1 MLSRERLCAI
11 RAKVNT
17 TVNIDSK
24 KSKTLSSISAN
35 GQRITDRK
43 KESFKTANSF
53 IIRGR
58 IEDNETLKKRGER
71 SLNCAQQRYIV
82 SVNGKAHTIFTH
94 RCRSRHC
101 QNCQRIKA
109 FVWQE
114 KMKEIFPDLIANY
127 PNHKYLFITFTVKNP
142 KIKNLRLVLL
152 CMTRAYAKM
161 FQRKA
166 FKKWFA
172 GDIRATEITRGNS
185 GSDEAHPHFH
195 ALICVHPTYF
205 KGANYMSADV
215 WGKAWGECLAS
226 EFAKEGLEYNAA
238 DYPKGFPRVDIRL
251 AKSADRKTD
260 ITNKNITE
268 HGEQVI
274 NYVLKYSVKGSDL
287 LKNGKADAWFWEF
300 DKQVKGIRMIAASGD
315 IKKSLAKLERD
326 QFDYYKEQEKIEKL
340 VADDDNF
347 KANKAVFKNESG
359 EYDYYLESKKDK
371 FSYIIDA
378 IDAKAYNYQCYYKG
392 ILADYMG
399 LYNDCLEAI
408 ITTFKK
414 ALVSGYDDATSEE
427 IIRTRF
433 SLVNIQIERIERIKF
448 ICDALVR
455 VGAFTKLNAQ
465 SHHYKDIHSGNVFT
479 VPYPDVVDIMKEA
492 EAVALERYKA
502 LAAGL
507 DRVAPEY
514 FEKAVKILNKKA
526 GLVELIRHYIFAMG
540 GYEQVEKLRISM
552 MLFSPVA
559 KKMKLIDGESSPSC
573 IMKPEQSAFAD
584 TCLFKVSYYIDTAT
598 HLPLEQVATIE

>member
-1 MLSRERLCAI
+1 MLSQGRLFAI
-11 RAKVNT
+11 REKVNN
-17 TVNIDSK
+17 TVNNNSK
-24 KSKTLSSISAN
+24 KNKTLSSISAN

-114 KMKEIFPDLIANY
+114 KMREIFPDLIANY
-127 PNHKYLFITFTVKNP
+127 PTHKYLFITFTVKNP
-142 KIKNLRLVLL
+142 KITNLRLVLL

-166 FKKWFA
+166 FKKWFV
-172 GDIRATEITRGNS
+172 GDIRATEITRGKS

-195 ALICVHPTYF
+195 ALICVHPSYF
-205 KGANYMSADV
+205 QGANYMPADV
-215 WGKAWGECLAS
+215 WGKAWGECLAA
-226 EFAKEGLEYNAA
+226 EFKKEGLEYNAA

-260 ITNKNITE
+260 ITNKNIHE

-287 LKNGKADAWFWEF
+287 LRDGKADAWFWEF

-359 EYDYYLESKKDK
+359 DYDYYLESKKDK

-378 IDAKAYNYQCYYKG
+378 IDAKAYNYQCYYKRMLSDHEMFFREG
-392 ILADYMG
+392 MDLIASNLASMTRVKDG
-399 LYNDCLEAI
+399 KFSTAAERFDAI
-408 ITTFKK
+408 EK
-414 ALVSGYDDATSEE
+414 AQADLLKIQADRSERL
-427 IIRTRF
+427 I
-433 SLVNIQIERIERIKF
+433 F

-455 VGAFTKLNAQ
+455 VGGFKKLA
-465 SHHYKDIHSGNVFT
+465 GNVYIDRHT
-479 VPYPDVVDIMKEA
+479 NEVKHIVKANVVDI
-492 EAVALERYKA
+492 YKAIESKLIDELHTKLARLSTVETQEHFDA
-502 LAAGL
+502 LAAKANGHSIVICL
-507 DRVAPEY
+507 VRHALVGAGAYEY
-514 FEKAVKILNKKA
+514 HEGEF
-526 GLVELIRHYIFAMG
+526 
-540 GYEQVEKLRISM
+540 
-552 MLFSPVA
+552 
-559 KKMKLIDGESSPSC
+559 ID
-573 IMKPEQSAFAD
+573 
-584 TCLFKVSYYIDTAT
+584 
-598 HLPLEQVATIE
+598 LETSETLQAVATIE

>member
-1 MLSRERLCAI
+1 MLSKERLCAI
-11 RAKVNT
+11 RAKVNN
-17 TVNIDSK
+17 TVNNNSK

-114 KMKEIFPDLIANY
+114 KMREIFPDLIAKY
-127 PNHKYLFITFTVKNP
+127 PTHKYLFITFTVKNP

-166 FKKWFA
+166 FKKWFV
-172 GDIRATEITRGNS
+172 GDIRATEITRGKS

-195 ALICVHPTYF
+195 ALICVHPSYF
-205 KGANYMSADV
+205 QGANYMPADT
-215 WGKAWGECLAS
+215 WGKAWGECLAA
-226 EFAKEGLEYNAA
+226 EFVKEGLEYNAA

-260 ITNKNITE
+260 ITNKNIHE

-287 LKNGKADAWFWEF
+287 LKDGKADAWFWEF

-340 VADDDNF
+340 VSDDDNF

-378 IDAKAYNYQCYYKG
+378 IDAKAYNYQCYYKRMLSDHEG
-392 ILADYMG
+392 FFREGMDLIASNLASMTRVKDG
-399 LYNDCLEAI
+399 KFSTAAERFDAI
-408 ITTFKK
+408 EK
-414 ALVSGYDDATSEE
+414 AQADLLKIQADRSERL
-427 IIRTRF
+427 I
-433 SLVNIQIERIERIKF
+433 F

-455 VGAFTKLNAQ
+455 VGGFKKLA
-465 SHHYKDIHSGNVFT
+465 GNVYIDRHT
-479 VPYPDVVDIMKEA
+479 NEVKHIVKANVVDI
-492 EAVALERYKA
+492 YKAIESKLIDELHTKLARLSTVETQEHFDA
-502 LAAGL
+502 LAA
-507 DRVAPEY
+507 
-514 FEKAVKILNKKA
+514 KANGHSIVI
-526 GLVELIRHYIFAMG
+526 GLVRHALVG
-540 GYEQVEKLRISM
+540 AGAYEYHAGE
-552 MLFSPVA
+552 F
-559 KKMKLIDGESSPSC
+559 ID
-573 IMKPEQSAFAD
+573 
-584 TCLFKVSYYIDTAT
+584 
-598 HLPLEQVATIE
+598 LETSETLQAVATIE